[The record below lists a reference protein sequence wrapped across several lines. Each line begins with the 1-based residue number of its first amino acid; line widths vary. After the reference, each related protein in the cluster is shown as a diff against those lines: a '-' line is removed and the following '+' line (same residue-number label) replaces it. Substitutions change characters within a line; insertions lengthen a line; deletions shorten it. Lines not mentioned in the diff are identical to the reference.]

1 MKKIIFLICCMLA
14 AATASYSQASQQDI
28 IKERKATMKLSKA
41 ELNAK
46 ATKAAQKEAKA
57 LAKEGWT
64 VSPGALPLEK
74 QLDRSYLMQ
83 YEFDED
89 LFPKYIMSEAQSIGE
104 NYDAAKLQA
113 LELAK
118 QNLAGQIQTEVTSL
132 IETTVANEQLSA
144 EEANS
149 ITQTIAAN
157 KKLIVQSIGRT
168 IPVVECY
175 RTLANK
181 NKEVL
186 VRVAYNSEMSKQA
199 AKKAAHQALQDKGDE
214 LQTKLDGLMKW

>member
-1 MKKIIFLICCMLA
+1 MKKIIFLVCCILA

-157 KKLIVQSIGRT
+157 KNLIVQSIGRT

>member
-1 MKKIIFLICCMLA
+1 MKRFIILICCLIA
-14 AATASYSQASQQDI
+14 AMPFAYSQTTKEI
-28 IKERKATMKLSKA
+28 MKERKATMKLSKA

-46 ATKAAQKEAKA
+46 ASKAASKQAKE

-83 YEFDED
+83 LEFDED
-89 LFPKYIMSEAQSIGE
+89 LFPKYIVSEGQSIGE

-149 ITQTIAAN
+149 ITKTIAAN
-157 KKLIVQSIGRT
+157 KNIIAQSIGRV

-175 RTLANK
+175 RTLRNK

-186 VRVAYNSEMSKQA
+186 VRIAYNSKMSKQA
-199 AKKAAHQALQDKGDE
+199 AKDAAHKALEEQGEALQDKLD
-214 LQTKLDGLMKW
+214 KLLGW

>member
-157 KKLIVQSIGRT
+157 KNLIVQSIGRT

-186 VRVAYNSEMSKQA
+186 VRVAYNSEMSK
-199 AKKAAHQALQDKGDE
+199 
-214 LQTKLDGLMKW
+214 